1 MEIMVVFKDELC
13 YKFIKIMFI
22 GICDKKLFVY
32 IIFDIVMYYVC
43 LFFILRG
50 FNFER

>member
-22 GICDKKLFVY
+22 CDKKLFVY
-32 IIFDIVMYYVC
+32 IIFDIVMYYVFM
-43 LFFILRG
+43 FFILRG